1 MNGSPQTKA
10 KTPEIPAQMKT
21 RFKLNPSKIQKVLA
35 TPKTAPKKAPN
46 NAWINLNNITQTLYT
61 TAAIARNK
69 AETADLLR
77 KHGGKTGVELKA
89 EGKWNTSCTLQS
101 QL

>member
-46 NAWINLNNITQTLYT
+46 NA
-61 TAAIARNK
+61 
-69 AETADLLR
+69 
-77 KHGGKTGVELKA
+77 
-89 EGKWNTSCTLQS
+89 
-101 QL
+101 